1 MTAALI
7 LFVVMLFTGL
17 PLYVNLGLCS
27 FLYVFIENLPMEV
40 VVQRITQSANSF
52 TMIAAPFFILMGNL
66 MNTSGVT
73 RKMFNFANTIVGTVP
88 GGMGHANIIGSALFA
103 GMSGTAVADAGG
115 LGNIE
120 IQAMKDIE
128 ALAGYCRNPL
138 PSTVLV
144 LYFHGASPDKR
155 KELYKTVKKNGAVLE
170 SAPVRDYE
178 MSRWIVSFFNDKGLE
193 ITPDAA
199 ALLAEFAGADLNKIS
214 IETDK
219 MRKNLPEDKTL
230 ITAAD
235 IENNVGISRQYSI
248 FELTKELSMKN
259 TSKAL
264 KIAAYVGNAPKFM
277 MLMATAPL
285 FNHFYRILRYEALM
299 MGKPGAGSAEKAA
312 VLGVSPY
319 FLREY
324 ETAAANYPPRKCLS
338 VISLIKEYDFK
349 GKGGNSGE
357 ARQSELLMELVAK
370 ILNC

>member
-1 MTAALI
+1 MHDMAKGFAETAGQCRDIVEDVRKGIFRPVYLLMGEEPYYPELAYEEIVGHALDDSERDFNQTIFYGTDADADKVITAA
-7 LFVVMLFTGL
+7 MRY
-17 PLYVNLGLCS
+17 P
-27 FLYVFIENLPMEV
+27 VF
-40 VVQRITQSANSF
+40 
-52 TMIAAPFFILMGNL
+52 AARQL
-66 MNTSGVT
+66 V
-73 RKMFNFANTIVGTVP
+73 
-88 GGMGHANIIGSALFA
+88 
-103 GMSGTAVADAGG
+103 AVKEA
-115 LGNIE
+115 
-120 IQAMKDIE
+120 QAMKDIE

-178 MSRWIVSFFNDKGLE
+178 MSRWIVSLFNDKGLE

-248 FELTKELSMKN
+248 FELTKELSLKN

-357 ARQSELLMELVAK
+357 AQQSELLMELVAK

>member
-1 MTAALI
+1 MAKGFSDTHAQCREIVEDVRKGIFKPVYLLMGEEPYYPETVCEAIMKYALDDSERDFNQTVFYGTDTDADKVVTAA
-7 LFVVMLFTGL
+7 MRY
-17 PLYVNLGLCS
+17 P
-27 FLYVFIENLPMEV
+27 VFAQRQLV
-40 VVQRITQSANSF
+40 VVKEAQS
-52 TMIAAPFFILMGNL
+52 
-66 MNTSGVT
+66 
-73 RKMFNFANTIVGTVP
+73 
-88 GGMGHANIIGSALFA
+88 
-103 GMSGTAVADAGG
+103 
-115 LGNIE
+115 
-120 IQAMKDIE
+120 MKSVDS
-128 ALAGYCRNPL
+128 LAKYCQNPL
-138 PSTVLV
+138 PTTVLV
-144 LYFHGASPDKR
+144 LYLHGASLDKR
-155 KELYKTVKKNGAVLE
+155 KELYKNIRKTGVVVDSE
-170 SAPVRDYE
+170 PVRDYE
-178 MSRWIVSFFNDKGLE
+178 MSRWITSFFSEKGLS
-193 ITPDAA
+193 IAPDAA
-199 ALLAEFAGADLNKIS
+199 ALLSEFAGTDLNKIA

-357 ARQSELLMELVAK
+357 AQQSELLMELVAK